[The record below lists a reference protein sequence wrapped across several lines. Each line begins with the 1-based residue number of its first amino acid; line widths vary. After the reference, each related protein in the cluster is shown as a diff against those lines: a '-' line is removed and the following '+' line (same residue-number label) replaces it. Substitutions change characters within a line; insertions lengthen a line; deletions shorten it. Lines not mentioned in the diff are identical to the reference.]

1 MFTISKVLWWFV
13 EPSNLALLVL
23 SAGTVLLWTRWAHI
37 ARILVACL
45 AAALIAVAVLPLGL
59 AMIEPLENRFPRV
72 REPQGAVAGVV
83 VLGGSVNQFLTQSR
97 DQVALGG
104 GAERLTE
111 FVAIARKRPDLRLVF
126 TGGSG
131 SLFHQD
137 TKETAVARRLFA
149 DLGLDPARVVFED
162 LSRNT
167 YENAVF
173 THRLIQPATE
183 ERWLLMTS
191 AMHMP
196 RAVGSFRKAGWHVV
210 PYPVD
215 YVTPGDGEFAL
226 GFSLVD
232 GLDALSVG
240 VREWLGLVS
249 YRLLDRTDSLFPGP
263 SR

>member
-1 MFTISKVLWWFV
+1 
-13 EPSNLALLVL
+13 
-23 SAGTVLLWTRWAHI
+23 
-37 ARILVACL
+37 
-45 AAALIAVAVLPLGL
+45 
-59 AMIEPLENRFPRV
+59 
-72 REPQGAVAGVV
+72 
-83 VLGGSVNQFLTQSR
+83 
-97 DQVALGG
+97 
-104 GAERLTE
+104 
-111 FVAIARKRPDLRLVF
+111 
-126 TGGSG
+126 
-131 SLFHQD
+131 
-137 TKETAVARRLFA
+137 
-149 DLGLDPARVVFED
+149 VFED

-196 RAVGSFRKAGWHVV
+196 RAVGSFRKAGWQVV

-215 YVTPGDGEFAL
+215 YVTPRDGEFKL
-226 GFSLVD
+226 GFSLLD

-249 YRLLDRTDSLFPGP
+249 YWLLDRTDNLFPGP

>member
-23 SAGTVLLWTRWAHI
+23 FAGTVLLWTRWVHF

-45 AAALIAVAVLPLGL
+45 AASLLAVAVLPLGL
-59 AMIEPLENRFPRV
+59 LLIGPLENRFPPV
-72 REPQGAVAGVV
+72 REPQGPVAGVV

-111 FVAIARKRPDLRLVF
+111 FVAIARKWPDLRLAF

-131 SLFHQD
+131 SLFYQE
-137 TKETAVARRLFA
+137 TKETAVARRLFV
-149 DLGLDPARVVFED
+149 DLGLDPARVIFED
-162 LSRNT
+162 QSRNT
-167 YENAVF
+167 HENAVF
-173 THRLIQPATE
+173 THRLIRPAAE
-183 ERWLLMTS
+183 ERWLLVTS

-196 RAVGSFRKAGWHVV
+196 RAVGSFRKAGWQVV

-215 YVTPGDGEFAL
+215 YVTPRDGEFKL

-232 GLDALSVG
+232 GLDALSTG

-249 YRLLDRTDSLFPGP
+249 YWLLDRTDNLFPGP